1 MRSEFVS
8 RSRDTSGT
16 NSPVGS
22 SALPQVQNLR
32 EGLILLILLVLWA
45 LFFWRYLTPDELDR
59 VAFPLGDFTHHFYP
73 YRTFAFGEL
82 RAGRLPEWM
91 PCTFSGYPFVAEPQA
106 AVFYPP
112 ALLNFLILM
121 AASVARFPLRA
132 LEMEAMAHVLIA
144 SLLAYAFLRSEVRRR
159 LAALLGAV
167 VFAYGG
173 YLTSYPPLQLAILES
188 ATWLPL
194 TLLGTKR
201 GMESG
206 RWGWGLVAVAGL
218 TLSILAGHPQ
228 TAVLSFYAALAYALY
243 LAWRMGIPWRRALGR
258 ILIAGVLVGGLCAA
272 QLLPTIEYTRLS
284 TRASIAFDESGT
296 GFPTQDVV
304 QFVVTGL
311 VSHWQPLYVGIL
323 PLVLAWLALVT
334 QRRRDTLFWLGLAIV
349 ALVLAFGKH
358 IFGFEVA
365 YLLWPAY
372 SLFRGQERHA
382 FLVGFALSVLA
393 AYGADVLLAALTR
406 RQRVW
411 ALAATRFLRNALP
424 VLFLLTVG
432 AEWLRRTGRDV
443 SDSGAL
449 AGKLGILIL
458 ATLFTVL
465 LLYARFYLLRARRA
479 TGVLAVALVVFDLF
493 SLNRPLNYASPCDP
507 YPVTPVLQSILAE
520 CDAFGLFR
528 VQDDYRLAGHT
539 CCMHGLDEVWG
550 IAPIKLEHYREFME
564 RAPEALRWRVLG
576 VRYLVTW
583 RGSLVSREG
592 VAVDGEL
599 VYREGEGQAVTY
611 VYRLAGETP
620 RAFVVRD
627 VRQAASHD
635 DVYRILGEPG
645 FDPWRTAVVQTPLSF
660 TPAPDATDTVTVV
673 RYTSTEIVLD
683 VNTSAPGLLV
693 LGEVTYPGWRAEV
706 DGRPVPI
713 VEADGVLRAVPVEA
727 GRFTVR
733 FRYRSTSLYI
743 GLAVSI
749 GILLVC
755 CVVVVIG
762 RRRRRRREGQ

>member
-1 MRSEFVS
+1 MAKKDDAPKWNR
-8 RSRDTSGT
+8 RDLLA
-16 NSPVGS
+16 V
-22 SALPQVQNLR
+22 AV
-32 EGLILLILLVLWA
+32 LITLWG

-59 VAFPLGDFTHHFYP
+59 VAFPLGDFTYHFYP

-82 RAGRLPEWM
+82 RAGRLPQWM

-112 ALLNFLILM
+112 ALLNFLILL
-121 AASVARFPLRA
+121 AAGVARFPLRA
-132 LEMEAMAHVLIA
+132 LEMEAMLHVLLA
-144 SLLAYAFLRSEVRRR
+144 SLMTYIFLRTEVRRR

-194 TLLGTKR
+194 ALLGTKR

-243 LAWRMGIPWRRALGR
+243 LAWRMRIPWRTALAR
-258 ILIAGVLVGGLCAA
+258 ILIVCALVGGLCAV

-284 TRASIAFDESGT
+284 TRADIAFDESGT
-296 GFPTQDVV
+296 GFPPQDVV
-304 QFVVTGL
+304 QFLVTGL

-323 PLVLAWLALVT
+323 PLVLVWLALVA

-358 IFGFEVA
+358 VLGFEIA

-449 AGKLGILIL
+449 ARKLGILIL
-458 ATLFTVL
+458 VTLFTVL

-479 TGVLAVALVVFDLF
+479 IGVLAVILVVFDLF
-493 SLNRPLNYASPCDP
+493 SLNRPLNYAAPRDP
-507 YPVTPVLQSILAE
+507 YPMTPVLQPILAE
-520 CDAFGLFR
+520 RDTGKLFR
-528 VQDDYRLAGHT
+528 VQDDYRLPGHT

-550 IAPIKLEHYREFME
+550 IAPIKLEHYREFMD
-564 RAPEALRWRVLG
+564 RAPEALRWRALG

-599 VYREGEGQAVTY
+599 VYHEGEGQAVTY

-620 RAFVVRD
+620 RAFIVRD
-627 VRQAASHD
+627 VRQAASRD
-635 DVYRILGEPG
+635 DVYRILSEPG

-660 TPAPDATDTVTVV
+660 DPAPDAADAVTVI
-673 RYTSTEIVLD
+673 RYTPTEIALEVS
-683 VNTSAPGLLV
+683 TSAPGLLV

-706 DGRPVPI
+706 NGQPVPI

-727 GRFTVR
+727 GHFTVH
-733 FRYRSTSLYI
+733 FRYRPASLYL
-743 GLAVSI
+743 GLVVSI
-749 GILLVC
+749 GTLFVC
-755 CVVVVIG
+755 CAGAAIG
-762 RRRRRRREGQ
+762 WRRERRRERR